1 MLKQPILLAACLLLS
16 STAALAETDRYQV
29 SGSSVNVRSGP
40 GTHYRILFKAQPN
53 EAVVVSEEKAGW
65 ANLTFVQRS
74 PSDTQG
80 WIHKDFLS
88 PVVSEVSEA
97 PVESTAVSPDVVGT
111 TEAKQA
117 TATDL
122 TTETLGAYL
131 DCLPNNEANGVG
143 SCMLDIDLNV
153 AGGDGLTAVEVR
165 CEAEFDAFLR
175 SGEQLR
181 MTEVGRI
188 RTPVKDGVGAARM
201 QLMVFPLVKERI
213 ESISLADYQCQA
225 KPG

>member
-1 MLKQPILLAACLLLS
+1 MLKHPIVLAVCWLLS
-16 STAALAETDRYQV
+16 STAALAEPAQYQV

-40 GTHYRILFKAQPN
+40 GTHYRILFKAQPD
-53 EAVVVSEEKAGW
+53 EAVVISEEKAGW
-65 ANLTFVQRS
+65 ANLTFIQRS
-74 PSDTQG
+74 PAKTQG
-80 WIHKDFLS
+80 WIHKDFLAPATAELS
-88 PVVSEVSEA
+88 PPPISAEASE
-97 PVESTAVSPDVVGT
+97 TAVSEPADSR
-111 TEAKQA
+111 
-117 TATDL
+117 L

-131 DCLPNNEANGVG
+131 DCLPNNEATGVG

-213 ESISLADYQCQA
+213 ESITLADYQCLA